1 MCVDVRG
8 VEIGRRTTLRPDDR
22 SGPGLVSVR
31 GPDWPGSRHNTKG
44 MSYVRQTYRYAARH
58 AERRF
63 ATRRSMSRGLPKLE
77 GRRGTEARGQTY
89 RSWPREGGQGGGGDA
104 GLAARRADRTV
115 LFAQAYRGGREG

>member
-31 GPDWPGSRHNTKG
+31 GPDWPGSRDNTKG
-44 MSYVRQTYRYAARH
+44 MSYVRQTYRYAAPH

-63 ATRRSMSRGLPKLE
+63 ATRRSMSRRLRKLE
-77 GRRGTEARGQTY
+77 GRHGAEGRGQTY
-89 RSWPREGGQGGGGDA
+89 RSWPRKGGQGGGRDA
-104 GLAARRADRTV
+104 GLAGLVDLELSGLRRRCQSK
-115 LFAQAYRGGREG
+115 FS